1 MGMGVH
7 IVAEIMVRDP
17 LAEMSA
23 VMRRAF
29 EGFVPRRWVD
39 GQDGWTGRPAVR
51 GSLMPLDV
59 YETPDGLH
67 IEAPLPGF
75 SKDEIK
81 VTLEKGK
88 LSIRAEHAEA
98 GTEEKDAGDHTYF
111 LRERFRGVVA
121 RSVLVGDSYDP
132 DSVTA
137 ALQNGVLTLT
147 IKKLAAAL
155 PREITV
161 QALN

>member
-1 MGMGVH
+1 
-7 IVAEIMVRDP
+7 
-17 LAEMSA
+17 
-23 VMRRAF
+23 MR
-29 EGFVPRRWVD
+29 
-39 GQDGWTGRPAVR
+39 
-51 GSLMPLDV
+51 
-59 YETPDGLH
+59 

-81 VTLEKGK
+81 VTLEKGR
-88 LSIRAEHAEA
+88 LSIRAEDEDAGTDQQAAEA
-98 GTEEKDAGDHTYF
+98 HTYF

-121 RSVLVGDSYDP
+121 RSVLVGDIYDP

-137 ALQNGVLTLT
+137 ALQNGVLPLT